1 MKYKTVCTESNI
13 LTYTSKKRKKNHENI
28 VKDKHFTSQMQPQ
41 HMYKTN
47 QLNNKLV
54 LTLYHPNSSKLV
66 ALKKKAVIGLRV
78 VKG

>member
-13 LTYTSKKRKKNHENI
+13 LTHTPKKYHENI
-28 VKDKHFTSQMQPQ
+28 IKDKHFTSQMQPQ

-66 ALKKKAVIGLRV
+66 ALKKAVIGLRV